1 MKVLQ
6 NGIFLIVVSAIIVAV
21 WFYNHLQIALHSDFI
36 FLSVSAQRMI
46 AGEMMSQAYYDTN
59 PPLSMI
65 IYIIPAWISGYF
77 NIPLHYPLG
86 LYSLA
91 LVLISCFL
99 LNAIIVKIRLLPDL
113 DRRLFMSAYLMVN
126 TLCMN
131 LFFGSKDHYLIL
143 ALAPFCLLQ
152 YAITHKYEIPRHI
165 QHTVLALG
173 SFFIMLK
180 PYYYIVPAFMLLHR
194 MIINRRLFVLF
205 DRDSLYLAVAAILYA
220 VIIYVFF
227 WDFITV
233 VIPEIF
239 SLYLNIK
246 YEGMFFSTILYAD
259 FTMLVISLSLLIRK
273 DPPKLLLFFCAIG
286 FLCLLGFNI
295 QSKGFFYHLTP
306 WLVCFASA
314 LSLFLYYLISKTISF
329 LRIKEKASPLIALGI
344 IVLYSGVFFKYFVIP
359 NMYISHE
366 EYKKTQLVK
375 LVSENVPEG
384 GAYFMFDWFSD
395 IPQQLH
401 IYTGRKN
408 ASRFPFFMYFAV
420 MELMPN
426 VVTEDE
432 RKIITE
438 KYTRMIAED
447 IERHDPKMLLIARID
462 YNGDGQLYDIWGNL
476 LKYKHE
482 YNDLSSYEFWKTVE
496 INEIDYRPAT
506 KPKDK
511 KNVIDIYMRDF

>member
-1 MKVLQ
+1 M
-6 NGIFLIVVSAIIVAV
+6 S
-21 WFYNHLQIALHSDFI
+21 
-36 FLSVSAQRMI
+36 FLS
-46 AGEMMSQAYYDTN
+46 
-59 PPLSMI
+59 
-65 IYIIPAWISGYF
+65 
-77 NIPLHYPLG
+77 
-86 LYSLA
+86 
-91 LVLISCFL
+91 
-99 LNAIIVKIRLLPDL
+99 
-113 DRRLFMSAYLMVN
+113 
-126 TLCMN
+126 
-131 LFFGSKDHYLIL
+131 
-143 ALAPFCLLQ
+143 
-152 YAITHKYEIPRHI
+152 
-165 QHTVLALG
+165 
-173 SFFIMLK
+173 
-180 PYYYIVPAFMLLHR
+180 
-194 MIINRRLFVLF
+194 
-205 DRDSLYLAVAAILYA
+205 
-220 VIIYVFF
+220 
-227 WDFITV
+227 
-233 VIPEIF
+233 
-239 SLYLNIK
+239 
-246 YEGMFFSTILYAD
+246 
-259 FTMLVISLSLLIRK
+259 
-273 DPPKLLLFFCAIG
+273 
-286 FLCLLGFNI
+286 
-295 QSKGFFYHLTP
+295 
-306 WLVCFASA
+306 
-314 LSLFLYYLISKTISF
+314 
-329 LRIKEKASPLIALGI
+329 IKEKQSPLIAMGI
-344 IVLYSGVFFKYFVIP
+344 IIFYSSIFYRYFVFP

-366 EYKKTQLVK
+366 EYKNTQLVK

-511 KNVIDIYMRDF
+511 KNIIDIYMRNL